1 MSLFRAIK
9 SLCSNAC
16 HWVQEAYCAVGQK
29 VGERVEDASDAM
41 AERRYLASSSAQHP
55 AAAHLSSHPVVGL
68 TEYRVINGHKHA
80 N

>member
-9 SLCSNAC
+9 SLCGGAC
-16 HWVQEAYCAVGQK
+16 HWVQETYCTLGQK
-29 VGERVEDASDAM
+29 VGERLESASDAM
-41 AERRYLASSSAQHP
+41 AERRYLASSRAEHP
-55 AAAHLSSHPVVGL
+55 AAGQFLPPPPTL